1 MAGKFLRYKRT
12 PEDGD
17 TFVLFEKLVGH
28 DDMFN
33 LLRKTY
39 PKATVVSAGFWSI
52 IHTGRFKAYGESISL
67 KVKSIESDTMMLNY
81 NFETNLLEESNG

>member
-1 MAGKFLRYKRT
+1 MAGKFIRYKKD

-17 TFVLFEKLVGH
+17 TFVLFEKITGH

-39 PKATVVSAGFWSI
+39 PKAIVVSAGFWCI
-52 IHTGRFKAYGESISL
+52 LHTGYFKAYGESVSL

-81 NFETNLLEESNG
+81 NFESSLMDESNG